1 MNAIV
6 LHVELTLHPEHR
18 EAYLARALQHR
29 DNVLQCP
36 FEWFICIAKWP
47 SVSAIEVIFRVE
59 QFFW

>member
-29 DNVLQCP
+29 DNVRKNEPACQR
-36 FEWFICIAKWP
+36 FEV
-47 SVSAIEVIFRVE
+47 SVEEESQSYPALRSVR
-59 QFFW
+59 